1 MLTTVTELVAVQ
13 LRNFDTS
20 LIELTDM
27 LMETAIEWDASL
39 TIDIALEAAAESIF
53 DVDLTIDTAVADV
66 AAND

>member
-1 MLTTVTELVAVQ
+1 MPTTVMELVAVQ